1 MAVTAK
7 RSGKVEEKPLPATR
21 FEDGEIDLS
30 HLAGHKEMQITEIHQ
45 ADHAG
50 PNNGDDGFII
60 VFEDEVGN
68 NRVGRISRVQ
78 MRKTLR
84 DLGFDVVDY

>member
-1 MAVTAK
+1 MDVK
-7 RSGKVEEKPLPATR
+7 
-21 FEDGEIDLS
+21 
-30 HLAGHKEMQITEIHQ
+30 EIHQ
-45 ADHAG
+45 ADKAG

-68 NRVGRISRVQ
+68 NRVGRISRLQ

-84 DLGFDVVDY
+84 ELGFDIVEY